1 MSTAL
6 SNVTM
11 STSAIHVDDFASAHK
26 GIAPAI
32 HVAVNYRYDR
42 DPAKL
47 VPEEN
52 KDPHDPENSFVY
64 SRYSAPN
71 SSRFEMVLK
80 DIFGGEVMTYSTGLA
95 AFHAIMVLLN
105 PKRVFIG
112 DGYHGVHANIDLMTK
127 LTGVKKYNLDQLEYL
142 APGDVIHIETPVN
155 PTGEARDISY
165 YSKKAHDVRAYL
177 TVDATFGPPPLQDP
191 LQLGADIVMHSGTKY
206 IGGHSDMMCGIL
218 VVHSTRVDKGWHKTL
233 YSQRMVMGNV
243 MGNLEGWLGLRSL
256 RTLELRVKR
265 QSDTAKTLVEWI
277 HREMQNSDS
286 EIGRVVESIKHASL
300 QESDIKEGWLMRQM
314 PNGFGPV
321 FAVWLKTGHQARRFP
336 SKLRLFQHATSLGDV
351 ESLIEWRAMSDDTC
365 DPRLLR
371 VSCGI
376 EDAYDLQRDLAQG
389 FLALASE
396 A

>member
-1 MSTAL
+1 MSTRAMH
-6 SNVTM
+6 T
-11 STSAIHVDDFASAHK
+11 DDSASAHK

-47 VPEEN
+47 
-52 KDPHDPENSFVY
+52 PHDPENSFVY

-105 PKRVFIG
+105 PKHVFIG

-127 LTGVKKYNLDQLEYL
+127 LTGMKKYTLDQLEHL

-155 PTGEARDISY
+155 PTGEARNISY
-165 YSKKAHDVRAYL
+165 YRKKAHEVGAYV
-177 TVDATFGPPPLQDP
+177 TVNATFGPPPLQDP
-191 LQLGADIVMHSGTKY
+191 LNLGADIVMHSGTKY

-218 VVHSTRVDKGWHKTL
+218 VVHPMRVDQGWHKTL

-277 HREMQNSDS
+277 HREMQSPTSD
-286 EIGRVVESIKHASL
+286 IGRVVDSIKHASL
-300 QESDIKEGWLMRQM
+300 QGEDIKERWLMRQM

-321 FAVWLKTGHQARRFP
+321 FAIWLKTGDQARRFP
-336 SKLRLFQHATSLGDV
+336 SKLRL
-351 ESLIEWRAMSDDTC
+351 AMSDDTC
-365 DPRLLR
+365 DTRLLR
-371 VSCGI
+371 ISCGV
-376 EDAYDLQRDLAQG
+376 EDVSDLQRDLAMG
-389 FLALASE
+389 FLALANE
-396 A
+396 G

>member
-1 MSTAL
+1 MNSDSSTAEYFASAATAKTISTAL

-42 DPAKL
+42 DPANL
-47 VPEEN
+47 VPGEN
-52 KDPHDPENSFVY
+52 RDPHNPENSFVY

-80 DIFGGEVMTYSTGLA
+80 EIFGGKVMTYSTGLA

-105 PKRVFIG
+105 PKRVFID
-112 DGYHGVHANIDLMTK
+112 DGYHGVHAKIDLMTK

-142 APGDVIHIETPVN
+142 AAGDVIHIETPAH
-155 PTGEARDISY
+155 EAG
-165 YSKKAHDVRAYL
+165 AYL
-177 TVDATFGPPPLQDP
+177 NVDATFGPPPLQDP
-191 LQLGADIVMHSGTKY
+191 LHLGADIVMHSGTKY

-218 VVHSTRVDKGWHKTL
+218 VVHSMRVDRGWYKTL

-256 RTLELRVKR
+256 RTLEIRVKR

-277 HREMQNSDS
+277 HRELQNPDSDIS
-286 EIGRVVESIKHASL
+286 RVVESIKTCIVAGGGY
-300 QESDIKEGWLMRQM
+300 QRGVAD
-314 PNGFGPV
+314 
-321 FAVWLKTGHQARRFP
+321 
-336 SKLRLFQHATSLGDV
+336 TSN
-351 ESLIEWRAMSDDTC
+351 A
-365 DPRLLR
+365 
-371 VSCGI
+371 
-376 EDAYDLQRDLAQG
+376 
-389 FLALASE
+389 
-396 A
+396 